1 MMKQVAGLPSVCRE
15 LDGGFLSLS
24 SHEKETPRIYFLLCG
39 DEVVYIGQTQGP
51 WPQRVCQH
59 LYLGEKI
66 FDAVW
71 YFELRD
77 HGKLP
82 KPTADPH
89 GFRWSPVSNATT
101 QRLKRMESYYI
112 DMFQPRYNHA
122 ALRSRHEAAK

>member
-71 YFELRD
+71 YFELCD
-77 HGKLP
+77 HRKLP
-82 KPTADPH
+82 KPTDRD
-89 GFRWSPVSNATT
+89 GFRWSHVGDATT
-101 QRLKRMESYYI
+101 QRLKQMESYYI

-122 ALRSRHEAAK
+122 ALGSQLEADK